1 MGGLK
6 AAVTAVCC
14 GAFLCGV
21 ISLFLKNSGVSKT
34 AKFTLSL
41 FLCACVAL
49 PILKVNFSDLK
60 QPDFSGF
67 SGECSINTELDSFVE
82 QRTRAI
88 REQTAVKEI
97 QIIVENAGAKIISLS
112 FEKDGYARLVVSGC
126 DETEMGSIEEKIKTA
141 TGYTAEVTK

>member
-14 GAFLCGV
+14 GAFLCGI

-49 PILKVNFSDLK
+49 PILNVNFSDLK

-97 QIIVENAGAKIISLS
+97 ISLS

-126 DETEMGSIEEKIKTA
+126 DETAMGSIEEKIKTA

>member
-1 MGGLK
+1 MGSLR

-21 ISLFLKNSGVSKT
+21 ISLFLKNGGVSKT

-49 PILKVNFSDLK
+49 PILNVNFSDLK
-60 QPDFSGF
+60 QPDYPDF
-67 SGECSINTELDSFVE
+67 SGECSINTQLDSFVE
-82 QRTRAI
+82 QRTRAV

-97 QIIVENAGAKIISLS
+97 QIIAENAGAKIISLS
-112 FEKDGYARLVVSGC
+112 FEKDGYARLVVSSC
-126 DETEMGSIEEKIKTA
+126 DETAMRIISENIKTS